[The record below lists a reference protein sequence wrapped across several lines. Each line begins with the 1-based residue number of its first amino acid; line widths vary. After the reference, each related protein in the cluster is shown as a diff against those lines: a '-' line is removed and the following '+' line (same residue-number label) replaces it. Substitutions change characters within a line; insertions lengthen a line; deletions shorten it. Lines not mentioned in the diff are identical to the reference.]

1 MEFGKCLAV
10 SHCSLNPRQARHER
24 ESWKKTRGAVGS
36 CRHAYPLLTGK
47 AAMAADTL
55 HSVLTD
61 PADAAITP
69 P

>member
-1 MEFGKCLAV
+1 MSRCISLFAEPKAGK
-10 SHCSLNPRQARHER
+10 ARAGKLEENSR
-24 ESWKKTRGAVGS
+24 SRRS
-36 CRHAYPLLTGK
+36 CGHAYPLLTGK

-61 PADAAITP
+61 PADAVITP